1 MARPDTKIPRKRWI
15 EYFQRISVQACGAP
29 TIVDEPAK
37 PAAEAGV
44 TPLPLRRID
53 YRSAADEVVITVG
66 GEDAATPKAS
76 RKRLAH
82 PVAVWVDAAEPACPH
97 LIVIKSAAE
106 PTVMILL
113 LDDTAPR
120 HRDGRHLEKP
130 AEPHDRHLA
139 MSQV

>member
-15 EYFQRISVQACGAP
+15 EYFQRISDQACGTP

-53 YRSAADEVVITVG
+53 YLAAADEVAITVG
-66 GEDAATPKAS
+66 DEDAATPETS
-76 RKRLAH
+76 FKRLPH

-97 LIVIKSAAE
+97 LIVIRSAAV

-113 LDDTAPR
+113 LDDAAPR
-120 HRDGRHLEKP
+120 HRDSRRLEKP
-130 AEPHDRHLA
+130 AEPHDRDLA
-139 MSQV
+139 MSGV